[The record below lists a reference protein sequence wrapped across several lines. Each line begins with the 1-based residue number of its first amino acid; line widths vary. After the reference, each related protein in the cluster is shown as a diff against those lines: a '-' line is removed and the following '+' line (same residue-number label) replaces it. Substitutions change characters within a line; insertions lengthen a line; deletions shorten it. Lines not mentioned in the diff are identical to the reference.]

1 MANGIHSEQS
11 VVTNSDAAS
20 LPIELIVFFF
30 LFFFFFFVT
39 AVKL

>member
-1 MANGIHSEQS
+1 MANGIHSEQP

-20 LPIELIVFFF
+20 LPIELIVFCCC
-30 LFFFFFFVT
+30 FFFVT